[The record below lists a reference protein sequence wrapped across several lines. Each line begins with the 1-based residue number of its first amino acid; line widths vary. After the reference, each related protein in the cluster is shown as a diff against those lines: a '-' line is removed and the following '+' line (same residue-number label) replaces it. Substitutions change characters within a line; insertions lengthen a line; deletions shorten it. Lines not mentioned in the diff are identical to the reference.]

1 MVLRRS
7 NDRSDRQSPDQGL
20 AGAKI
25 TVNTGHLATVKV
37 RVPDVATK
45 VGVGLG
51 LGNSAVTPA
60 SSNGGSNSP
69 GTSGTTSTG
78 GGVTPQG
85 GGAQAPASAGN
96 PGRQAGQVGGNSAGL
111 IWPYSK
117 NPHGDERGGYQ
128 NPNEN

>member
-37 RVPDVATK
+37 RVPDVAAK
-45 VGVGLG
+45 AGVGLG
-51 LGNSAVTPA
+51 QGNSPVTLA

-69 GTSGTTSTG
+69 GTGGTTSPDG
-78 GGVTPQG
+78 ANPAQG
-85 GGAQAPASAGN
+85 GGAQAPASAG
-96 PGRQAGQVGGNSAGL
+96 RQAGSAGGNSAGL